1 MTTRVAIGCGSGYAE
16 DRLEPA
22 AALAASGAVDYLA
35 YDCLAERTLAL
46 AQMRRS
52 ADPATGQDRRIAAI
66 VAVSSPML
74 ANGGRIIGNFGA
86 ANPDAGLR
94 DVVDSLRAEHLE
106 GVRVG
111 VIRGD
116 DVLEQALE
124 RDLALP
130 ELGTTIGEL
139 KPKVVSAHAYIGA
152 EAIVEALGGGAA
164 FVLGGRLAD
173 PSLFVGPIVHE
184 LGWALDDWERLGIA
198 TAAGH
203 MLECGIHGSGANFE
217 DPPLRTV
224 ADPAEIGQPMA
235 FVSDDELVVTKLP
248 GTGGAIDLRT
258 AKTQLLY
265 EIHDPARYLT
275 PDVTADFSAATVEE
289 VGPDAVRISGVTGSE
304 RPSTLK
310 VLVGV
315 DFGFKAVGEIS
326 YGGTGCVDRA
336 RRAEEIVRAR
346 LEPEAAGID
355 EIRFDLHGATALF
368 GRLRTPIE
376 PQEVRLRVA
385 ARCATRELAE
395 RVVKEVELLYFGPA
409 GAGGASGSVT
419 RAIGVT
425 PAFIPRDDV
434 HVEVEVVA
442 A

>member
-1 MTTRVAIGCGSGYAE
+1 M
-16 DRLEPA
+16 
-22 AALAASGAVDYLA
+22 
-35 YDCLAERTLAL
+35 
-46 AQMRRS
+46 
-52 ADPATGQDRRIAAI
+52 
-66 VAVSSPML
+66 
-74 ANGGRIIGNFGA
+74 
-86 ANPDAGLR
+86 
-94 DVVDSLRAEHLE
+94 
-106 GVRVG
+106 
-111 VIRGD
+111 
-116 DVLEQALE
+116 
-124 RDLALP
+124 
-130 ELGTTIGEL
+130 
-139 KPKVVSAHAYIGA
+139 
-152 EAIVEALGGGAA
+152 
-164 FVLGGRLAD
+164 
-173 PSLFVGPIVHE
+173 
-184 LGWALDDWERLGIA
+184 
-198 TAAGH
+198 
-203 MLECGIHGSGANFE
+203 
-217 DPPLRTV
+217 
-224 ADPAEIGQPMA
+224 
-235 FVSDDELVVTKLP
+235 
-248 GTGGAIDLRT
+248 
-258 AKTQLLY
+258 
-265 EIHDPARYLT
+265 
-275 PDVTADFSAATVEE
+275 TADFSAATVEE
-289 VGPDAVRISGVTGSE
+289 VGPDVVRIGGVTGSE

-368 GRLRTPIE
+368 GRLRTPVE